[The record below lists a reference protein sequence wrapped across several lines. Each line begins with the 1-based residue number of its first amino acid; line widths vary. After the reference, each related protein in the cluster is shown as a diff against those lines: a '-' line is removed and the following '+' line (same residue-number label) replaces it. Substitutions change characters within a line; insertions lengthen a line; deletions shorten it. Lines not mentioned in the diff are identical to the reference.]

1 MKAFI
6 VSLAA
11 LVILAAA
18 VTVNSVF
25 ICGRIDEIMSCAE
38 LLPEL
43 DPSADGA
50 RETSERLYALWDRT
64 VEPLSYTVG
73 YQLIDRADDAI
84 EEIAAA
90 IAAGTDGNY
99 ASARRRFIDSLK
111 RMRKLQGLTFT
122 GVF

>member
-1 MKAFI
+1 MRSFI
-6 VSLAA
+6 LALAA
-11 LVILAAA
+11 LLLLASAVAA
-18 VTVNSVF
+18 NSAFV
-25 ICGRIDEIMSCAE
+25 CRRLDEITQCAK

-43 DPSADGA
+43 DPKEEGA
-50 RETSERLYALWDRT
+50 KETAHRLYSLWDRT

-84 EEIAAA
+84 EEIVAAVE
-90 IAAGTDGNY
+90 TENDGNF
-99 ASARRRFIDSLK
+99 AQARRRFLDAVG

>member
-6 VSLAA
+6 
-11 LVILAAA
+11 IAAA
-18 VTVNSVF
+18 TLLILLSAVAVNSAL
-25 ICGRIDEIMSCAE
+25 ICGRIDELLETAA

-43 DPSADGA
+43 DPTEEGAEDVAD
-50 RETSERLYALWDRT
+50 RLYSLWDGT

-84 EEIAAA
+84 EEIVAAVKSKN
-90 IAAGTDGNY
+90 DGNY
-99 ASARRRFIDSLK
+99 VQALRRFTDALK
-111 RMRKLQGLTFT
+111 RMKRLQGLTFS